1 MELIL
6 KIVPIVITACAA
18 IAAITP
24 TQVDNKII
32 NSILKVINMFGMNF
46 LLAKNKDAE

>member
-18 IAAITP
+18 IAALTP
-24 TQVDNKII
+24 TQVDNQII
-32 NSILKVINMFGMNF
+32 NAILKVVNIFGLNIGK
-46 LLAKNKDAE
+46 AKNADEE